1 MHFDLTDLK
10 LFALIAEAGSIT
22 RGAERAHLALASA
35 SARVRGLERELGVPL
50 LKRGRRGVELT
61 SAGESL
67 ADHAHVV
74 LRQVE
79 TLKGELGAY
88 ARGLRGT
95 VRVLSNTAA
104 ISEHLPDTIA
114 AFLAANPTVDI
125 DIEERESVD
134 IVEAIAAG
142 NADIGIVADTALPD
156 TLKRYDFQTD
166 RLVVVTPRAD
176 ALARRRSIWLRD
188 LLDRDFVGLAHGS
201 ALQSHLAGHAARL
214 GKPLRLRM
222 RVSDFNAVCRLV
234 EAGVGIAIV
243 PAIAAERCRRSM
255 AISVVRLKDPWSNRT
270 LSVCVRD
277 LKVLSVPAR
286 RLVGHLTHQRKT

>member
-10 LFALIAEAGSIT
+10 LFALVAEAGSIT
-22 RGAERAHLALASA
+22 QGAERAHLALASA
-35 SARVRGLERELGVPL
+35 SARVRGLELELGVPL
-50 LKRGRRGVELT
+50 LRRGRRGVALT
-61 SAGESL
+61 AAGLSL
-67 ADHAHVV
+67 ADHARVV

-95 VRVLSNTAA
+95 VRMLSNTAA
-104 ISEHLPDTIA
+104 AAEHLPAAIA

-142 NADIGIVADTALPD
+142 HADIGIVANTPLPD
-156 TLKRYDFQTD
+156 TLRRYDFRAD
-166 RLVVVTPRAD
+166 RLVVVAPRAD
-176 ALARRRSIWLRD
+176 ALARRRSTWLRD
-188 LLDRDFVGLAHGS
+188 LLDRDFVGHAHGS

-214 GKPLRLRM
+214 GKPLRLRV
-222 RVSDFNAVCRLV
+222 RVSGFDTVCRLV

-255 AISVVRLKDPWSNRT
+255 AIGVVRLQDPWSNRT

-277 LKVLSVPAR
+277 PKALSAPAR
-286 RLVGHLTHQRKT
+286 RLVGHLTRAG

>member
-10 LFALIAEAGSIT
+10 LFALVAETGSIT
-22 RGAERAHLALASA
+22 GGAERAHLALASA

-61 SAGESL
+61 SAGISL
-67 ADHAHVV
+67 ADHARVI

-79 TLKGELGAY
+79 TMKGELGAF

-104 ISEHLPDTIA
+104 ISEHLPGAIA
-114 AFLAANPTVDI
+114 AFLAANPTIDI

-134 IVEAIAAG
+134 IVDAIAAG

-156 TLKRYDFQTD
+156 TLKRYDFRTD

-176 ALARRRSIWLRD
+176 ALAQRRSIWLRD
-188 LLDRDFVGLAHGS
+188 ILDREFVGLAHGS
-201 ALQSHLAGHAARL
+201 ALQDHLAGHAARL

-222 RVSDFNAVCRLV
+222 RVNGFDTICRLV

-243 PAIAAERCRRSM
+243 PVLAAERCRRSM
-255 AISVVRLKDPWSNRT
+255 AIGVVRLKDPWSNRT
-270 LSVCVRD
+270 LSVCVGD
-277 LKVLSVPAR
+277 LKALSAPAR
-286 RLVGHLTHQRKT
+286 RLVGHLMRTA

>member
-10 LFALIAEAGSIT
+10 LFALVAETGSIT
-22 RGAERAHLALASA
+22 GGAERAHLALASA

-61 SAGESL
+61 SAGISL
-67 ADHAHVV
+67 ADHARVI

-79 TLKGELGAY
+79 TMKGELGAF

-104 ISEHLPDTIA
+104 ISEHLPGAIA
-114 AFLAANPTVDI
+114 AFLAANPTIDI

-134 IVEAIAAG
+134 IVQAIAAG

-156 TLKRYDFQTD
+156 TLKRYDFRTD

-176 ALARRRSIWLRD
+176 ALAQRRSIWLRNI
-188 LLDRDFVGLAHGS
+188 LDREFVGLAHGS
-201 ALQSHLAGHAARL
+201 ALQDHLAGHAARL
-214 GKPLRLRM
+214 GKPLRLRT
-222 RVSDFNAVCRLV
+222 RVSGFDTVCRLV

-243 PAIAAERCRRSM
+243 PVLAAERCRRSM
-255 AISVVRLKDPWSNRT
+255 AIGVVRLKDPWSNRT
-270 LSVCVRD
+270 LNVCVRD
-277 LKVLSVPAR
+277 LKALSAPAR
-286 RLVGHLTHQRKT
+286 RLVGHLTRMT